1 MPTMLKKKA
10 LEEDAQLYLTT
21 INFIRLFSV
30 FNDIA
35 SEEDAQLHPTTINF
49 IRLFS
54 VFNDIIRNTCD
65 AASVLD

>member
-1 MPTMLKKKA
+1 MSTMLKKK
-10 LEEDAQLYLTT
+10 
-21 INFIRLFSV
+21 
-30 FNDIA
+30 A
-35 SEEDAQLHPTTINF
+35 SEEDAQLHPTTTNF